1 MDLLIKFGQ
10 AANLITHFQRL
21 MNVRVKDLIIKAF
34 FRIEVT
40 EGLQKNLEEVIESI
54 ADQGLELE
62 LVSMHQIMDSST
74 LLAIPL

>member
-1 MDLLIKFGQ
+1 
-10 AANLITHFQRL
+10 

-40 EGLQKNLEEVIESI
+40 EGLLKNLEEVIESI
-54 ADQGLELE
+54 ADQRLELE
-62 LVSMHQIMDSST
+62 LLSMHQIMDSST

>member
-1 MDLLIKFGQ
+1 
-10 AANLITHFQRL
+10 

-54 ADQGLELE
+54 ADQRLELE
-62 LVSMHQIMDSST
+62 LLSMHQIMDSST

>member
-1 MDLLIKFGQ
+1 
-10 AANLITHFQRL
+10 

>member
-1 MDLLIKFGQ
+1 
-10 AANLITHFQRL
+10 

-62 LVSMHQIMDSST
+62 LLSMHQIMDSST
-74 LLAIPL
+74 LLAIPLWPSLREV